1 MTDTLDRFYAPI
13 SADQPCG
20 DWLRYSEVY
29 QQISRMRIQEDPT
42 LPMGEWARPLLS
54 ADWEAIEQKISL
66 ILEQQS
72 KDLNLVVWLC
82 EAWIHRQGLV
92 GLDHG
97 LILLTELC
105 RRFWPHLWP
114 ADDQEDNSP
123 RLAPFLWLNQKLPAT
138 LRQKVMLLPQTASRS
153 YGVSLDDWERMAA
166 GQPSGRLAAKPTAEA
181 LRASLTQSD
190 QAQLLAVSSLVDAI
204 RGHLTELLALLQE
217 LAPSRDPSFS
227 ALDTLLVQTATACG
241 RLRKEV
247 TPEKSLDQSAPGA
260 EDATHTAAADSAAN
274 SAANSATDFA
284 TVSANRQ
291 SRDPD
296 RRQAY
301 LELARLTER
310 LERLDPH
317 SPAPL
322 LLARAVDWAGL
333 SLAEIAQAEAARGSS
348 LWSILTSLGLEKGFA
363 IEDKE
368 PPSSPPQ

>member
-1 MTDTLDRFYAPI
+1 LRSERAKPVTETLDRFYAPI

-20 DWLRYSEVY
+20 DWLRYAEVY

-42 LPMGEWARPLLS
+42 LPMGEWTRPLLS
-54 ADWEAIEQKISL
+54 ADWEAIEQKIGL

-82 EAWIHRQGLV
+82 EAWIHRHGLV

-105 RRFWPHLWP
+105 SRFWPHLWP

-153 YGVSLDDWERMAA
+153 YGVSLDDWERLAA
-166 GQPSGRLAAKPTAEA
+166 GQQTGKLTAKPTAEA
-181 LRASLTQSD
+181 LRASLSQSD

-204 RGHLTELLALLQE
+204 RGHLTGLAALLQE
-217 LAPSRDPSFS
+217 LTPSRDPSFS
-227 ALDTLLVQTATACG
+227 ALDTLLAQTATACG
-241 RLRKEV
+241 RLRKDV
-247 TPEKSLDQSAPGA
+247 NPEESFDQPARLT
-260 EDATHTAAADSAAN
+260 EEATHAAAADTGS
-274 SAANSATDFA
+274 
-284 TVSANRQ
+284 RQ

-310 LERLDPH
+310 LEKLDPH

-348 LWSILTSLGLEKGFA
+348 LWSILTSLGLEKGFTP
-363 IEDKE
+363 EDKE
-368 PPSSPPQ
+368 QSSSPPQ

>member
-1 MTDTLDRFYAPI
+1 MTETLDRFYAPI

-20 DWLRYSEVY
+20 DWLRYAEVY

-82 EAWIHRQGLV
+82 EAWIHRHGLV

-123 RLAPFLWLNQKLPAT
+123 RLAPFLWLNKKLPAT
-138 LRQKVMLLPQTASRS
+138 LRQKVMLLPQTASRP
-153 YGVSLDDWERMAA
+153 YCVSLDDWERIAA
-166 GQPSGRLAAKPTAEA
+166 GQQNGKLTAKPTAEA
-181 LRASLTQSD
+181 LRASLSQSD

-204 RGHLTELLALLQE
+204 RGHLSELLALLQE

-227 ALDTLLVQTATACG
+227 SLDALLVQTATACG
-241 RLRKEV
+241 RLRKDV
-247 TPEKSLDQSAPGA
+247 APEASLDQPTRGA
-260 EDATHTAAADSAAN
+260 EDATHTRAADSAAN
-274 SAANSATDFA
+274 SAIDSA

-333 SLAEIAQAEAARGSS
+333 SLAEIAQVEAARGSS

-368 PPSSPPQ
+368 PSSSPPQ

>member
-1 MTDTLDRFYAPI
+1 MTDSLGRFYAPI
-13 SADQPCG
+13 CADQPCG

-29 QQISRMRIQEDPT
+29 QQIARMRIQEDPT
-42 LPMGEWARPLLS
+42 LPMGEWSRPLLS
-54 ADWEAIEQKISL
+54 ADWEAIEQKISV

-82 EAWIHRQGLV
+82 EAWVHRHGLV
-92 GLDHG
+92 GLDQG

-138 LRQKVMLLPQTASRS
+138 LRQKLILLPQTASRP
-153 YGVSLDDWERMAA
+153 YCVSLDDWERIA
-166 GQPSGRLAAKPTAEA
+166 GGQASRLPLKPTAEG
-181 LRASLTQSD
+181 LRTSLSQSD
-190 QAQLLAVSSLVDAI
+190 QEPLLAVKSLVDTT
-204 RGHLTELLALLQE
+204 RGHLTALSALLQE

-227 ALDTLLVQTATACG
+227 TLDTLLAQTATACG
-241 RLRKEV
+241 RLRKDFNPDE
-247 TPEKSLDQSAPGA
+247 SLDEPVQMT
-260 EDATHTAAADSAAN
+260 EEATHSAA
-274 SAANSATDFA
+274 TDNG
-284 TVSANRQ
+284 NRQ

-310 LERLDPH
+310 LEKLDPH

-363 IEDKE
+363 PEDKE
-368 PPSSPPQ
+368 P

>member
-1 MTDTLDRFYAPI
+1 MTEALDRFYAPI

-20 DWLRYSEVY
+20 DWLRYAEVY

-42 LPMGEWARPLLS
+42 LPMGEWTRPLLS
-54 ADWEAIEQKISL
+54 ADWEAIAQKISH

-82 EAWIHRQGLV
+82 EAWIHRHGLV

-138 LRQKVMLLPQTASRS
+138 LRQKVILLPQTASRP
-153 YGVSLDDWERMAA
+153 YCVSLDDWERIAA
-166 GQPSGRLAAKPTAEA
+166 GQQNGKLTAKPTAEA
-181 LRASLTQSD
+181 LRASLSQSD

-204 RGHLTELLALLQE
+204 RGHLTGLAALLQE

-227 ALDTLLVQTATACG
+227 ALDALLAQTATACG
-241 RLRKEV
+241 RLRKDV
-247 TPEKSLDQSAPGA
+247 SPEASLDQPTRGA
-260 EDATHTAAADSAAN
+260 ENATHAAAADSAA
-274 SAANSATDFA
+274 D
-284 TVSANRQ
+284 SANRQ

-348 LWSILTSLGLEKGFA
+348 LWSILTSLGLEKGFTP
-363 IEDKE
+363 EDKE
-368 PPSSPPQ
+368 PSSSPPQ